1 MLDTVQLKPFA
12 FGVMAVGLIWAG
24 FAIKG
29 KNDNLKLAQLQID
42 SARIILNLVKD
53 NLKGVNNDINDTRG
67 YLANIK
73 ADALTAK
80 NDLSNLQTERDRIY
94 KDINRVIDDSQ
105 RKLNT
110 QKQSIDE
117 ILREQNALLKA
128 LDSIRI
134 YKLIIESSKKQQQ

>member
-29 KNDNLKLAQLQID
+29 KNDNLKLAQEQID
-42 SARIILNLVKD
+42 SARIMLNLVKD
-53 NLKGVNNDINDTRG
+53 NLKGVNNDITETRG

-94 KDINRVIDDSQ
+94 KDINRVIDESQ

-117 ILREQNALLKA
+117 ILREQNELLKT

-134 YKLIIESSKKQQQ
+134 YKLIIEPSKKQLQ